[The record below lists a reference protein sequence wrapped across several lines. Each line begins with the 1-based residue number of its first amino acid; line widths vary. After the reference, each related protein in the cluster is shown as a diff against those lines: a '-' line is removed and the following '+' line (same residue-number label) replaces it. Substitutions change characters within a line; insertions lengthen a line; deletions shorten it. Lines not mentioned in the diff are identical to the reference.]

1 MLNLPIMINENTIKA
16 WQQIIATE
24 KPRQKGASLSE
35 SLNTGMAMNKIPND
49 AADIQYMSADEV
61 YRAGG
66 TPIQV
71 VEGKAGSAG
80 MFLPE
85 AIRNEMLNNPI
96 DTSSLNPDKEQLQLN
111 KLLEN
116 MAAKRAAEQKNV
128 SSAPSQ
134 SNQNTFIDYDKLK
147 KIINECIDE
156 KLSDATALKGIS
168 LKNKTIKLVDNSGNV
183 FEAKLEYKGKL
194 KATKS

>member
-1 MLNLPIMINENTIKA
+1 MINENTIKA

-35 SLNTGMAMNKIPND
+35 SLNTGMAMSKIPND

-71 VEGKAGSAG
+71 AEGKAGSAG

-96 DTSSLNPDKEQLQLN
+96 DTSSLNPEKPEQLQR
-111 KLLEN
+111 KLLRN
-116 MAAKRAAEQKNV
+116 QQQKRSRQQRKNR
-128 SSAPSQ
+128 Q
-134 SNQNTFIDYDKLK
+134 QEEL
-147 KIINECIDE
+147 
-156 KLSDATALKGIS
+156 
-168 LKNKTIKLVDNSGNV
+168 
-183 FEAKLEYKGKL
+183 
-194 KATKS
+194 